1 MSMTRQERKESITT
15 QRKQQIFDAA
25 LKVFSKK
32 GFDQTTIPDIAQ
44 EAGVAIGTIYN
55 YYQSKHDLLL
65 SIIKGYISTESFI
78 GLLEQPPESGDTT
91 SLFSLINER
100 LSIGLDNI
108 GIIQLL
114 MTEIQRDPKLRRQY
128 NEQVVA
134 PNFKLMEKYFE
145 LRTAN
150 NTFRPLNIP
159 IVVRALLGMIIG
171 LSIISKIEGE
181 AGLLRRIPH
190 QELVAEVKK
199 LILKGIQGEERTI
212 KEINQAP
219 RGEKSRKIL

>member
-1 MSMTRQERKESITT
+1 MRVTRQERKESITT
-15 QRKQQIFDAA
+15 QREQQIFDAA

-44 EAGVAIGTIYN
+44 EAGVSIGTIYN

-78 GLLEQPPESGDTT
+78 GLLEQPPESGDTA

-100 LSIGLDNI
+100 LSISLDNI
-108 GIIQLL
+108 GVIQLL

-128 NEQVVA
+128 NEQVVV
-134 PNFKLMEKYFE
+134 PNFKLLEKYFE
-145 LRTAN
+145 LRTAK

-171 LSIISKIEGE
+171 LSIISKIEGGT
-181 AGLLRRIPH
+181 GLLRRIPH
-190 QELVAEVKK
+190 QELVAEVTK
-199 LILKGIQGEERTI
+199 LILKGIQGKSGGTI
-212 KEINQAP
+212 KEVN
-219 RGEKSRKIL
+219 

>member
-1 MSMTRQERKESITT
+1 MSMTKQERKESITK

-44 EAGVAIGTIYN
+44 EAGVATGTIYN

-65 SIIKGYISTESFI
+65 SIIKGYISNESFTS
-78 GLLEQPPESGDTT
+78 LLEQPLESDDAACF
-91 SLFSLINER
+91 FSLINER
-100 LSIGLDNI
+100 LSMGLDNI
-108 GIIQLL
+108 GVIQLL

-128 NEQVVA
+128 NEQVVV
-134 PNFKLMEKYFE
+134 PNFKLLEKYFE
-145 LRTAN
+145 LRTAK

-159 IVVRALLGMIIG
+159 IVVRALLGMTIG
-171 LSIISKIEGE
+171 LSIISKIEGG

-199 LILKGIQGEERTI
+199 LILKGIQGE
-212 KEINQAP
+212 
-219 RGEKSRKIL
+219 

>member
-1 MSMTRQERKESITT
+1 MRMTKQERKESITT

-65 SIIKGYISTESFI
+65 SIIKSYISTESFI
-78 GLLEQPPESGDTT
+78 GLLEQPPESGDTA

-100 LSIGLDNI
+100 LSIDLDNI
-108 GIIQLL
+108 GVIQLL

-128 NEQVVA
+128 NEQVVV
-134 PNFKLMEKYFE
+134 PNFKLLEKYFE

-150 NTFRPLNIP
+150 NTFRPLNTP

-171 LSIISKIEGE
+171 LSIISKIEGK

-190 QELVAEVKK
+190 QELVAEVTK
-199 LILKGIQGEERTI
+199 LILKGIQGE
-212 KEINQAP
+212 
-219 RGEKSRKIL
+219 